1 MPDAI
6 PQALPHVLIVGAGPT
21 GATLA
26 LLLLQRGIQVT
37 LVEAA
42 KDFQRV
48 FRGEGLMPSGLAAL
62 DQMGLGSLLATVPH
76 RPLDSWQFMLGD
88 RLLFAAAEPMGCPYP
103 CTLVSQPA
111 LLSAIIDKAKEFDAF
126 TFLPGVAV
134 KDLVWQGKRCTGV
147 ILGDGQAIKADL
159 VIGADGRHSTVR
171 DRAGLELEVQP
182 KTFDVLWFKL
192 PVHPRFIE
200 ENIFLSVLR
209 GDRGFSVFH
218 GAEDNKLQLAW
229 VLFPDETGDWKHTN
243 WSETLANVA
252 PHWLAEHFRHC
263 TDAIES
269 PRRLSVIVG
278 RAPCW
283 HKPGLLLLGDA
294 AHPMSPVRAQGIN
307 MALRDV
313 IVAANYLVPL
323 LQAGAEPDTIDHAF
337 SQIQTEREAEIIPAQ
352 ALQTEEADQGAGL
365 RNSPLKQFIFTWV
378 IPLFRKQAQQA
389 WMARQIPLRQ
399 GITEVNL
406 QV

>member
-1 MPDAI
+1 MPDTI
-6 PQALPHVLIVGAGPT
+6 PHVLIVGAGPT

-37 LVEAA
+37 VVEAA

-48 FRGEGLMPSGLAAL
+48 FRGEGLMPSGLEAL
-62 DQMGLGSLLATVPH
+62 DQMGLRSLLATVPH
-76 RPLDSWQFMLGD
+76 RPLNGWQFMLGD
-88 RLLFAAAEPMGCPYP
+88 RRLFTAAEPMDCHYP

-111 LLSAIIDKAKEFDAF
+111 LLTAIIDKAKEFDAF

-134 KDLVWQGKRCTGV
+134 KDLSWQGERCTGV
-147 ILGDGQAIKADL
+147 VLGDGEAIKADL
-159 VIGADGRHSTVR
+159 VIGADGRNSTVR
-171 DRAGLELEVQP
+171 DRAGLELNTQP

-218 GAEDNKLQLAW
+218 GAEDGKLQLAW

-252 PHWLAEHFRHC
+252 PHWLADHFRQC
-263 TDAIES
+263 GDAIES
-269 PRRLSVIVG
+269 PRRLSVVVG
-278 RAPCW
+278 HAPCW

-313 IVAANYLVPL
+313 IVAANHLVPL
-323 LQAGAEPDTIDHAF
+323 LQSGADPGSMAQVL
-337 SQIQTEREAEIIPAQ
+337 SQIQDEREPEIIQAQ
-352 ALQTEEADQGAGL
+352 ELQIQEASQGAGL
-365 RNSPLKQFIFTWV
+365 RNSPLKQFIFQLF
-378 IPLFRKQAQQA
+378 IPLFRDQARQA